1 MTILFLILGASLG
14 SFLGVIID
22 NKFKVPSLKQ
32 RSKCKSCQKT
42 IGLLSLIPILSFLIQ
57 RGKCRMCPSQI
68 PRYLFALELA
78 NLFLFGLVLSWQYTL
93 APSLILF
100 AFVSLNLLMGIFDY
114 KNLSIKNSYLILN
127 FLICLALAISLSIP
141 MLHMVY
147 GAIIGFSLFL
157 FLWIITK
164 TKGVGIG
171 DAYILGAYGIVLGP
185 GLTIL
190 NFFLAYWLAAIHLGL
205 ILIFKGKAKLPK
217 AFGLIPYLSLGF
229 LLSLKYGK
237 FLTSLILYS

>member
-93 APSLILF
+93 APSLLLF
-100 AFVSLNLLMGIFDY
+100 AFVSLNLLMAIFDY
-114 KNLSIKNSYLILN
+114 KNLSIKTYKSKLIKIN
-127 FLICLALAISLSIP
+127 INRCDYFKNDP
-141 MLHMVY
+141 
-147 GAIIGFSLFL
+147 
-157 FLWIITK
+157 ITK
-164 TKGVGIG
+164 SFTLFYNVNKNHSTTGFESFSKNTTCIK
-171 DAYILGAYGIVLGP
+171 
-185 GLTIL
+185 
-190 NFFLAYWLAAIHLGL
+190 IH
-205 ILIFKGKAKLPK
+205 
-217 AFGLIPYLSLGF
+217 
-229 LLSLKYGK
+229 
-237 FLTSLILYS
+237 